1 MPHQSFPLMRTK
13 VDRTLLATS
22 LVVVAKGTQ
31 TCVVQTQKEQLYL
44 DTVVPWTFLPVKCIC
59 WSDLFQKGTSQFRL
73 WYVVPHHAVRQNI
86 MIEGQIE

>member
-44 DTVVPWTFLPVKCIC
+44 DTVVPWTFLPVP
-59 WSDLFQKGTSQFRL
+59 WPLLFSLFQGHLYF
-73 WYVVPHHAVRQNI
+73 
-86 MIEGQIE
+86 